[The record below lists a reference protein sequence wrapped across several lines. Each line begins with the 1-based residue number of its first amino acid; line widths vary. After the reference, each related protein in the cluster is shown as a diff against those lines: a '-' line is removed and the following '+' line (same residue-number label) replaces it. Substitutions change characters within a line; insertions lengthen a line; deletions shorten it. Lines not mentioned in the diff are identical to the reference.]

1 MISEK
6 WFKYYTSQE
15 FNYSPSGITSLD
27 TIYRINELAEETVK
41 NRKEVLSA
49 DDFETNSEYQC
60 YLLAVS
66 QCAWAEKL
74 GAVIEEPFVD

>member
-6 WFKYYTSQE
+6 WFKYYTSQD
-15 FNYSPSGITSLD
+15 FYYSPSGNTSYD
-27 TIYRINELAEETVK
+27 TIFRINELAMDTVK
-41 NRKEVLSA
+41 NRKEILSA